1 MQMTVIRQQY
11 NDLIAH
17 HYDLDPLSLIADS
30 QECAIGQMLTADFF
44 ATRHGERIDVL
55 DLGMGTGTFLE
66 KVMASAD
73 DVQPFGLD
81 LSDSMAKIA
90 CERIPKLQFRIGDAA
105 NFDQHFPEQQ
115 FDLIST
121 HFITGFVATEHLAPL
136 IAKRLKPGGVWSF
149 VGSSQAAYPVLRMY
163 ANNRF
168 LRMLLGGART
178 SMENLLSP
186 RDEHHLGNMMRDV
199 GLEVLA
205 SDTQTP
211 QLKFETFAEFMVF
224 AYDGGWLTPYIEDL
238 GLHKA
243 GKATRALLN
252 ELIFPMSDQHNILH
266 GVAQK
271 NSAV

>member
-1 MQMTVIRQQY
+1 MQMTVIKQQY
-11 NDLIAH
+11 NNLIAH
-17 HYDLDPLSLIADS
+17 HYDLDPLNLTAAS
-30 QECAIGQMLTADFF
+30 QDCAIGQLFSADYF
-44 ATRHGERIDVL
+44 ASRHGARIDVL

-73 DVQPFGLD
+73 DVRPYGID
-81 LSDSMAKIA
+81 LSDSMAQIA
-90 CERIPKLQFRIGDAA
+90 CERLPQLQFRIGDAA
-105 NFDQHFPEQQ
+105 DFDQHFPDQQ

-168 LRMLLGGART
+168 LRMLLGGAST
-178 SMENLLSP
+178 SMDNLLCP
-186 RDEHHLGNMMRDV
+186 QDEQHLRNMMRDV

-205 SDTQTP
+205 SDTKTP
-211 QLKFETFAEFMVF
+211 RLKFENFAEFMEF

-243 GKATRALLN
+243 GRATRAVLN

-266 GVAQK
+266 GLARKSSTV
-271 NSAV
+271 